1 MDLKFLE
8 ETPPWEWPEDAGKVL
23 FDTVSNDRSDV
34 SDRILA
40 AELAGD
46 ITVVDDDIADALL
59 HILQDSSE
67 PEALRGQSAIA
78 LGPVLDLADMD
89 GFDDPDDVP
98 ISEEMFRNIQ
108 ESFRKLYMDAAV
120 PKEVRRRILE
130 ASVRAP
136 QDWHRDAIRAAYASE
151 DEDWRLTAV
160 FSMRWVRGFK
170 AQILESLE
178 TSNPEIHYQ
187 AVCAAGNYELDE
199 AWPHVSSLLRKSVN
213 NKPLLLAAID
223 AAAAIRPQK
232 ARSVLMNL
240 THADDEDIAEAAEEA
255 LAMADAMARDEF
267 DDDGYFT

>member
-1 MDLKFLE
+1 MDLKILE
-8 ETPPWEWPEDAGKVL
+8 ETPPWEWPDGAGKMLFDVVTDHQADAG
-23 FDTVSNDRSDV
+23 
-34 SDRILA
+34 DRILA

-46 ITVVDDDIADALL
+46 ITVIDDDIAEALL

-98 ISEEMFRNIQ
+98 ISEEMFGNIQ
-108 ESFRKLYMDAAV
+108 ESFRRLYLDAAV
-120 PKEVRRRILE
+120 PKNVRRRILE

-136 QDWHRDAIRAAYASE
+136 QDWHRDAIRAAYASA
-151 DEDWRLTAV
+151 DEDWQLTAI

-170 AQILESLE
+170 KQFLEALES
-178 TSNPEIHYQ
+178 SNPEIHYQ
-187 AVCAAGNYELDE
+187 AVCAAGNWELDA
-199 AWPHVSSLLRKSVN
+199 AWPHVSSLLREPVN

-232 ARSVLMNL
+232 ARSILMDL
-240 THADDEDIAEAAEEA
+240 TQSDDEDIADAAEEA
-255 LAMADAMARDEF
+255 LGMARDDF